1 MKNVSFGKEEDYPMP
16 KKKEYDL
23 NDDNDLDLDD
33 CEEKIE
39 NDKSKNDELSHKKKE
54 ENKLND
60 NNNIFNSSSEE
71 EDVDS
76 DKINS
81 DNEEELKKTQHK
93 NRKNNIEKKEKER
106 KRKDKEKNDS
116 SEEDERKEE
125 KEEKRVKSEEE
136 EDEKNRK
143 RKLRNKNPKTTNKE
157 EEIDKIIKINKEKE
171 KQLLKSIEDKENASR
186 EKILLADEINFKS
199 SPTRIIQTNEFGFI
213 IKKDGKNQD
222 NNSNLN
228 QSNRTLELLQV
239 NARMEKWNYMIN
251 NYNEFYNKQFNKLK
265 SRTRKGIPDCFRSKV
280 WQLFAK
286 YNKFYIKNK
295 FKELDSAEIDEDLDI
310 TIIKDLDRT
319 FPNSYF
325 FKDKYGTGQR
335 KLYRV
340 LSNYAKYNK
349 ETGYVQGMG
358 FIVAL
363 FLTYMDE
370 ESSFFLL
377 DSLLKNYNLE
387 GFFLPNFPKLKGTFY
402 VFLNL
407 LKKYMPKV
415 YTLFK
420 KEGLVPSMYATE
432 WFVCVFSR
440 NLQFNSLVRVFDV
453 FLLEGY
459 KIVYRI
465 ALAFIKIN
473 ENKFFEK
480 NGGLAYLME
489 VFKTLCDDIEPDLLI
504 KTAFGFSLSRKT
516 INQLEKEY
524 ETIKDNENNEFVQ
537 QL

>member
-1 MKNVSFGKEEDYPMP
+1 
-16 KKKEYDL
+16 
-23 NDDNDLDLDD
+23 
-33 CEEKIE
+33 
-39 NDKSKNDELSHKKKE
+39 
-54 ENKLND
+54 
-60 NNNIFNSSSEE
+60 
-71 EDVDS
+71 
-76 DKINS
+76 
-81 DNEEELKKTQHK
+81 
-93 NRKNNIEKKEKER
+93 
-106 KRKDKEKNDS
+106 
-116 SEEDERKEE
+116 
-125 KEEKRVKSEEE
+125 
-136 EDEKNRK
+136 
-143 RKLRNKNPKTTNKE
+143 
-157 EEIDKIIKINKEKE
+157 
-171 KQLLKSIEDKENASR
+171 
-186 EKILLADEINFKS
+186 
-199 SPTRIIQTNEFGFI
+199 
-213 IKKDGKNQD
+213 
-222 NNSNLN
+222 
-228 QSNRTLELLQV
+228 
-239 NARMEKWNYMIN
+239 MEKWNFMIN

-265 SRTRKGIPDCFRSKV
+265 SRTRKGIPDCFRSQV
-280 WQLFAK
+280 WQLFSQ

-349 ETGYVQGMG
+349 ETGYVQGMS

-377 DSLLKNYNLE
+377 DSLLKNYNLK
-387 GFFLPNFPKLKGTFY
+387 GFFLPDFPNLKETFY

-407 LKKYMPKV
+407 FKQYMPRV

-420 KEGLVPSMYATE
+420 KEELLPTTYATE
-432 WFVCVFSR
+432 WFMCVFSR
-440 NLQFNSLVRVFDV
+440 TLKFNSLVRVFDV

-459 KIVYRI
+459 TILYRI

-480 NGGLAYLME
+480 NIELVYITDT
-489 VFKTLCDDIEPDLLI
+489 FKTLYDIEPDLLF
-504 KTAFGFSLSRKT
+504 KTAFRFNISVKT

-524 ETIKDNENNEFVQ
+524 EAIKDNKKNEFVQ